1 MFNFFFLNLGNY
13 PIIKIIEIGTN
24 FVIRLWGLF
33 ASPMLIVISEEEK
46 NKCKKSFTCFLLTYA
61 KRLTAAP
68 VTVTHNDNGKRESYY
83 GRY

>member
-1 MFNFFFLNLGNY
+1 MAIIGFADADKRRRKKQMQENLH
-13 PIIKIIEIGTN
+13 
-24 FVIRLWGLF
+24 
-33 ASPMLIVISEEEK
+33 M
-46 NKCKKSFTCFLLTYA
+46 FLLTYA